1 MGTIEFL
8 AISLGIFAILAGVS
22 LVINAVRK

>member
-22 LVINAVRK
+22 MVIESVRK

>member
-22 LVINAVRK
+22 MIIESLNL